1 MKMPNYSKS
10 LLSLISSVL
19 KYYGHPTEHATL
31 AELDELLD
39 KNYKNVVVMLF
50 DGMGDEIMKR
60 HLAKEDFLSR
70 NQRGI
75 ISSVFPPTTTAA
87 TTTMVS
93 GLSPIEH
100 GWLGWTL
107 YFEDIDKSV
116 SLFPNTEILTD
127 KQAADFN
134 VANRYL
140 GYESVFEKIE
150 KATNGQVRA
159 DMVSVFSEYKTDSV
173 DSICNVV
180 ERLCSDSER
189 RYIYAYYK
197 QPDYDMHALGVGHDS
212 VHKQIRKINDRV
224 SEMCERLKDTLV
236 IVTADHG
243 LLDVEW
249 RHLMEYPNIW
259 DCLERIP
266 TVEMRALSFYIKE
279 GMEEKFER
287 AFNTHFS
294 DDYELMTKE
303 QALESKIFGPGTLHA
318 EINKVLGDY
327 IAVAKGPVS
336 INVAPDKDFLFKAA
350 HAGTTAD
357 EYNVP
362 FIVIE
367 KP

>member
-1 MKMPNYSKS
+1 MPNYNKS

-19 KYYGHPTEHATL
+19 KYYGYKTEHATL
-31 AELDELLD
+31 PALDELLN

-60 HLAKEDFLSR
+60 HLSKDDFLSR
-70 NQRGI
+70 NQRDV

-87 TTTMVS
+87 TTTMEC

-107 YFEDIDKSV
+107 YFEEINKSV
-116 SLFPNTEILTD
+116 SLFPNTEILTNN
-127 KQAADFN
+127 QAADFH
-134 VANRYL
+134 VAERYL
-140 GYESVFEKIE
+140 CYESVFEKIK
-150 KATNGQVRA
+150 KATNGQVKA
-159 DMVSVFSEYKTDSV
+159 DIVSVFSEYKTDSV

-180 ERLCSDSER
+180 ERLCGDSEK
-189 RYIYAYYK
+189 RYIYTYYK
-197 QPDYDMHALGVGHDS
+197 QPDYDMHGLGVGHDS

-224 SEMCERLKDTLV
+224 QEMCERLEDTLV

-243 LLDVEW
+243 LLDIEW
-249 RHLMEYPNIW
+249 KHLKDYPDIC

-266 TVEMRALSFYIKE
+266 TVEMRALNFYIKA
-279 GMEEKFER
+279 GREEEFEK
-287 AFNTHFS
+287 AFNMHFS

-303 QALESKIFGPGTLHA
+303 QALESKIFGPGMPHA
-318 EINKVLGDY
+318 EINKILGEY

-336 INVAPDKDFLFKAA
+336 INVAPDKAFLFKAA

-367 KP
+367 RA